1 MATDIFKVS
10 KCKNLILK
18 LGERGIISSKAKNL
32 SKKENFY
39 VLDSFTKDPADP
51 VGAGDAL
58 LAYSALALYSSKSL
72 AVSSIIGSISA
83 ALECEINGNLPI
95 KNEEIFVTKF
105 VLLLLCTYV
114 TFM

>member
-18 LGERGIISSKAKNL
+18 LGERGIVSSKAKNL

-39 VLDSFTKDPADP
+39 VLDSFTKDPVDP

-95 KNEEIFVTKF
+95 KNEEIFSK
-105 VLLLLCTYV
+105 LLNL
-114 TFM
+114 MRI